1 MIVDQKLSK
10 RRSKSPNFVS
20 GVFLKSVFFLDQACL
35 KSVIVG
41 IFESR
46 GNSVGIVLKG
56 RKEFIHLKPEVFNQL
71 IVHIETITKAFD
83 SSDNNN
89 NLRISLDSGE
99 DIVIKKIF
107 GKRYAAIFDGE
118 RTLSFSA
125 SEWTQFIN
133 CLPCVTRQLREL
145 FICEDLLRSYIISI
159 LASSEDFVTPNEC
172 IPHYLSDRLFDEV
185 NYFKVCPK

>member
-41 IFESR
+41 IFENR
-46 GNSVGIVLKG
+46 GNSVGIILRGK
-56 RKEFIHLKPEVFNQL
+56 KEFIYLKPEVFNQL
-71 IVHIETITKAFD
+71 IVHVKTISKAFD
-83 SSDNNN
+83 SSDS

-99 DIVIKKIF
+99 DVVVKKIF

-125 SEWTQFIN
+125 LDWAQFTN

-145 FICEDLLRSYIISI
+145 FICEDSLRSYIISI
-159 LASSEDFVTPNEC
+159 LASSEEFVAPTEC

-185 NYFKVCPK
+185 KYFKNYSE